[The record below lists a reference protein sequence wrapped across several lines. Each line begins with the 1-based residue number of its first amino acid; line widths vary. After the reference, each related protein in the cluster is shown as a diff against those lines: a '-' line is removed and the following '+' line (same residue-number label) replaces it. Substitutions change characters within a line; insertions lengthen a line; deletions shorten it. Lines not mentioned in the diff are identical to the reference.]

1 MRLLAQVQSLDEALL
16 AWQRY
21 RQIPFETFERE
32 KDTQYMVCHAMLLA
46 IQASI
51 DLATG
56 MAVMKTPRRPDT
68 YRETFHVLGNSAI
81 IPEEL
86 AAEMAKL
93 AGFRNILV
101 HEYTGLDIRRV
112 HRVLME
118 NWDTMDRFRNLVKT
132 FIREQEKPGE

>member
-1 MRLLAQVQSLDEALL
+1 MRLLAQVQTLDEALL

-21 RQIPFETFERE
+21 REIPYEKFAQD

-56 MAVMKTPRRPDT
+56 IAVMKTPRRPDT
-68 YRETFHVLGNSAI
+68 YRETFLVLGKFSV
-81 IPEEL
+81 IPEDL
-86 AAEMAKL
+86 ASGMAKL

-101 HEYTGLDIRRV
+101 HEYTGLDIRRI
-112 HRVLME
+112 HRVLLDDLQTI
-118 NWDTMDRFRNLVKT
+118 DTFRNRVKA
-132 FIREQEKPGE
+132 FIREQKNTGE

>member
-1 MRLLAQVQSLDEALL
+1 MRLLAQVQTLDETLE

-21 RQIPFETFERE
+21 QQIPLEKFARE

-56 MAVMKTPRRPDT
+56 LAVMKTPRRPDT
-68 YRETFHVLGNSAI
+68 YRETFHVLGKSGI

-86 AAEMAKL
+86 ASEMAKL

-101 HEYTGLDIRRV
+101 HEYTGLDTRHV
-112 HRVLME
+112 HRILLE
-118 NWDTMDRFRNLVKT
+118 NWQTMDSFRKQVKT
-132 FIREQEKPGE
+132 FIREQEKHGV

>member
-1 MRLLAQVQSLDEALL
+1 MRLLAQVQVLDEALI

-21 RQIPFETFERE
+21 QQIPYEKFAQE

-68 YRETFHVLGNSAI
+68 YRETFHVLGKSGI
-81 IPEEL
+81 IPEDL
-86 AAEMAKL
+86 ATEMARL

-101 HEYTGLDIRRV
+101 HEYTGLDTRRV
-112 HRVLME
+112 YQVLM
-118 NWDTMDRFRNLVKT
+118 NDWQTMDRFRMRVT
-132 FIREQEKPGE
+132 AFIRDLKKS

>member
-1 MRLLAQVQSLDEALL
+1 MRLLAQVQTLDETLE

-21 RQIPFETFERE
+21 QQIPFEKFERE

-56 MAVMKTPRRPDT
+56 MAVMKTPRRPDS
-68 YRETFHVLGNSAI
+68 YRETFHVLGKSGI

-86 AAEMAKL
+86 AGAMARL

-101 HEYTGLDIRRV
+101 HEYTGLDTHHI
-112 HRVLME
+112 HRILLE
-118 NWDTMDRFRNLVKT
+118 DWQTMDRFRNLVKT